1 MQIACGCCFSNPCNS
16 SAGPRGLSHHLQ
28 TEVSPPLPW
37 CPRTQMLR
45 KTWSHGILPL
55 LLLCLSPYAP
65 ASLALGS
72 TGARDAEQGAAP
84 VTVFEQTLLFP
95 QPVALFLQWMEARL
109 LLQPQRGQ
117 DHAGGCK
124 MGSFAGIGPR
134 AAHIPS
140 LPFSMHQSKRL
151 AFQLGIWPSPS
162 APCSRSRML
171 KFVCIRITLKAY

>member
-1 MQIACGCCFSNPCNS
+1 MPVAAAFPTLVTPLLDHEGFLTTFTCRSLHPCPGVPAHKCS
-16 SAGPRGLSHHLQ
+16 GKLGPMAFCL
-28 TEVSPPLPW
+28 
-37 CPRTQMLR
+37 
-45 KTWSHGILPL
+45 L

-72 TGARDAEQGAAP
+72 AGARDAEQGAAP

-95 QPVALFLQWMEARL
+95 QPMALFLQWMEARL
-109 LLQPQRGQ
+109 LQPQRGQ
-117 DHAGGCK
+117 GHAAGCK
-124 MGSFAGIGPR
+124 MGSFAGTGPR

-140 LPFSMHQSKRL
+140 LHQSKRL

-171 KFVCIRITLKAY
+171 KFVCIRITLKAH

>member
-1 MQIACGCCFSNPCNS
+1 MPVAAAFPTPVTPLLDHEGFLTTFTCRSLHPCPGVPAHKCS
-16 SAGPRGLSHHLQ
+16 GKLGPMAFCL
-28 TEVSPPLPW
+28 
-37 CPRTQMLR
+37 
-45 KTWSHGILPL
+45 L

-72 TGARDAEQGAAP
+72 AGARDAEQGAAP

-95 QPVALFLQWMEARL
+95 QPMALFLQWMEARL
-109 LLQPQRGQ
+109 LQPQRGQ
-117 DHAGGCK
+117 GHAAGCK
-124 MGSFAGIGPR
+124 MGSFAGTGPR

-140 LPFSMHQSKRL
+140 LPFSLHQSKRL

-171 KFVCIRITLKAY
+171 KFVCIRVTLKAH

>member
-1 MQIACGCCFSNPCNS
+1 MPVAAAFPTLVTPLLDHEGFLTTFTCRSLHPCPGVPAHKCS
-16 SAGPRGLSHHLQ
+16 GKLGPMAFCL
-28 TEVSPPLPW
+28 
-37 CPRTQMLR
+37 
-45 KTWSHGILPL
+45 L

-72 TGARDAEQGAAP
+72 AGARDAEQGAAP

-95 QPVALFLQWMEARL
+95 QPMALFLQWMEARL
-109 LLQPQRGQ
+109 LQPQRGQ
-117 DHAGGCK
+117 GHAAGCK
-124 MGSFAGIGPR
+124 MGSFAGTGPR

-140 LPFSMHQSKRL
+140 LPFSLHQSKRL

-171 KFVCIRITLKAY
+171 KFVCIRITLKAH